1 MSDKA
6 IIMYTC
12 LYCGKSH
19 PMTAERGSRSDYGLA
34 IDLINYRSE
43 PLVFDDTDSDHTC
56 IAYPSAILKA
66 EDND

>member
-6 IIMYTC
+6 IVMYTC
-12 LYCGKSH
+12 LYCGKPH
-19 PMTAERGSRSDYGLA
+19 PMMAERESRSDYDLA
-34 IDLINYRSE
+34 VDLITYCPQ
-43 PLVFDDTDSDHTC
+43 PLVFDDPDSDHTC